1 MGIFEYNDY
10 KLFVRNRIREMAR
23 AGRGQYQKMALHLR
37 VHPTLVSQIF
47 RGVRD
52 LTPEQASEVAVFLEL
67 SEPESQYFLTLVQIS
82 RAGNQRLRELL
93 ERRRQWQALSPMAS
107 TAG

>member
-67 SEPESQYFLTLVQIS
+67 NSKKLACLPDDGEAAVLAV
-82 RAGNQRLRELL
+82 
-93 ERRRQWQALSPMAS
+93 AS
-107 TAG
+107 GTMNRDQLMDWIEGKVMDV